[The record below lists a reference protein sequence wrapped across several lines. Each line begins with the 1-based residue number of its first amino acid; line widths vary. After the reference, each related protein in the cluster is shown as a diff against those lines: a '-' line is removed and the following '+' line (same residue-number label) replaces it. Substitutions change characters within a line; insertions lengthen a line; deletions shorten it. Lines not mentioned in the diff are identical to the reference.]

1 MLHVCQVCLNNA
13 NIRGAFARSTFS
25 RKNEIKKQKIN
36 QTKRKKKKIKIKIT
50 KTKNKA
56 HEFGVEVGIGDSSD
70 LV

>member
-25 RKNEIKKQKIN
+25 RLKKKQN
-36 QTKRKKKKIKIKIT
+36 EN